1 MSWLLSKKYLF
12 VSRSEIHL
20 VRCNIV
26 STGQSVRD
34 FKKIIFRLAYVTEK
48 RKTAVVYMLINLG
61 LHARLRVYLF
71 GTMDEWP
78 IDSSDPRNPFPN
90 KQNCM
95 IQVIHTILLLKIF
108 FYLPRLCRPALWIF
122 DQVIFKFLG
131 ITGTITKITNNVR
144 SEHHISWLLCLFKFF
159 RWNCLQYI
167 LQLWFLDSPY
177 LN

>member
-12 VSRSEIHL
+12 VS
-20 VRCNIV
+20 NIV

-78 IDSSDPRNPFPN
+78 IDSSDLRNPFPN
-90 KQNCM
+90 KQTYM
-95 IQVIHTILLLKIF
+95 IQVIHTLLLLKIF

-131 ITGTITKITNNVR
+131 ITGTITKIINNVR

-159 RWNCLQYI
+159 RWNCLQIFCNYGFWTH
-167 LQLWFLDSPY
+167 LT
-177 LN
+177 